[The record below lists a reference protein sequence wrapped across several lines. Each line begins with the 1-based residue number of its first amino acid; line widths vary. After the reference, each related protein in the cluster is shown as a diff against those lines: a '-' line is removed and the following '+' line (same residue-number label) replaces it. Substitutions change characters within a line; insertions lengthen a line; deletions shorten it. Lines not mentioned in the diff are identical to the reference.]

1 MLEWNKDV
9 VRSLNLLS
17 CFVPVN
23 NQFWNMNSIEK
34 NKKLNEIY
42 VSVIIPIYN
51 EADNIDELCQRL
63 TGTLK
68 ANKYTYEILFIDDGS
83 SDSSFTILK
92 KNQSTN
98 KKIRIIKLQRNYGQ
112 HIALVAGIEL
122 MKGNVI
128 LTMDADLQNNPEE
141 IPIFIKKIE
150 EGYDY
155 VSGWRL
161 KRNDSIFRKI
171 PSFILNKIICKVT
184 GVKLHDYN
192 CGMNA
197 VRKNIIG
204 NINSHGEM
212 RKFFP
217 ALMATLAN
225 SVCEVEISHSAR
237 KKGKS
242 KYDLLKLVGLVADFV
257 TSFTIKPFR
266 LIGVTGGIFFLLS
279 IFVGSLYLLARISV
293 LIAPMPKVMV
303 ILLIAFFGGIQFL
316 IVGFVGEYLI
326 RIYHLL
332 QQKTLFHVESIIE
345 E

>member
-1 MLEWNKDV
+1 
-9 VRSLNLLS
+9 
-17 CFVPVN
+17 
-23 NQFWNMNSIEK
+23 MNI
-34 NKKLNEIY
+34 
-42 VSVIIPIYN
+42 
-51 EADNIDELCQRL
+51 
-63 TGTLK
+63 
-68 ANKYTYEILFIDDGS
+68 
-83 SDSSFTILK
+83 
-92 KNQSTN
+92 
-98 KKIRIIKLQRNYGQ
+98 
-112 HIALVAGIEL
+112 
-122 MKGNVI
+122 
-128 LTMDADLQNNPEE
+128 
-141 IPIFIKKIE
+141 
-150 EGYDY
+150 
-155 VSGWRL
+155 
-161 KRNDSIFRKI
+161 
-171 PSFILNKIICKVT
+171 VT
-184 GVKLHDYN
+184 GVRLHDYN

-204 NINSHGEM
+204 NIHSHGEM

-225 SVCEVEISHSAR
+225 SVCEVKISHNAR

-266 LIGVTGGIFFLLS
+266 VIGVTGGIFFLLS
-279 IFVGSLYLLARISV
+279 MFVGALYLLARISV